1 MASSRVILNNKFKEF
16 LGTGNVYF
24 QPPESVK
31 LKFPC
36 IVYSLANIDT
46 EKADNRTYNKANKY
60 TVTLVH
66 ANPDN
71 TLKEDILDKFEHIS
85 MNRIYVSDQLYHYV
99 YTLYFNKEE

>member
-36 IVYSLANIDT
+36 IIYSLSNIDT
-46 EKADNRTYNKANKY
+46 LNADNRIYNKANKY

-66 ANPDN
+66 ADPDN
-71 TLKEDILDKFEHIS
+71 TLKEDILDAFEYIS
-85 MNRIYVSDQLYHYV
+85 MNRIYVSDHLYHYV
-99 YTLYFNKEE
+99 YTLYFNKED